1 VTYYGQNAL
10 YRNNGNGTFTDVTSK
25 AGLTQPGP
33 KIRWNTGC
41 TFVDYDR
48 MATSICLSPTMWTSI

>member
-1 VTYYGQNAL
+1 MSREQ
-10 YRNNGNGTFTDVTSK
+10 
-25 AGLTQPGP
+25 AGLIQPGP

-48 MATSICLSPTMWTSI
+48 TGTWICLSRTMSISI